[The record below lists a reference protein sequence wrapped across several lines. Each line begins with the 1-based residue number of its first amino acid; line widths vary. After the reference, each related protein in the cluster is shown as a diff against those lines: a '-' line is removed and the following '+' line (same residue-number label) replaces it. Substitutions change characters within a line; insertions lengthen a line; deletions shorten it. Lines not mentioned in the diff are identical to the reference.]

1 MVCGASTLAVRSR
14 PMTRFTSA
22 DAPSHH
28 QDAAIDRLLKL
39 RAALTGM
46 AAELTRLKREHRHVR
61 RENLALR
68 RENARLTDEIAHLRD
83 RSEHVAP
90 GGPQAR

>member
-1 MVCGASTLAVRSR
+1 
-14 PMTRFTSA
+14 MTRFTTV

-28 QDAAIDRLLKL
+28 QDAAIDRLLRL

-46 AAELTRLKREHRHVR
+46 AAELAHLKREHRSVR

-68 RENARLTDEIAHLRD
+68 RENVRLTDEIAHLRH
-83 RSEHVAP
+83 RSA
-90 GGPQAR
+90 QSARGERLPR